1 MAELERRCIAYS
13 EAHPRKNA
21 GMDTY
26 RVRFFKTV
34 SSHGKTVNVCQ
45 RSIDVR
51 SAPSPGRAVE
61 VAKQRFA
68 CLENVP
74 DWLLHADY
82 VEVDGLSAIDSDGLE
97 DNRRRHRRGS
107 KIAVAEHL

>member
-1 MAELERRCIAYS
+1 M
-13 EAHPRKNA
+13 
-21 GMDTY
+21 GTY

-45 RSIDVR
+45 RSVDIR
-51 SAPSPGRAVE
+51 SASSPNRAVE
-61 VAKQRFA
+61 MAKQLFA

-82 VEVDGLSAIDSDGLE
+82 VEVDGLSAIASDELVAQDTG
-97 DNRRRHRRGS
+97 RRHRRGS
-107 KIAVAEHL
+107 KAPVADHL